1 MCVPHVSLLLHL
13 TIYPRY
19 HCCAGLL
26 NEYIFLRII
35 NYVSIIICY
44 VYVCG
49 VESHTSLW
57 LGVSQGTDSR
67 PTSSIPAGNQH
78 Y

>member
-1 MCVPHVSLLLHL
+1 MNTSSYKMANKLSLYLL
-13 TIYPRY
+13 YK
-19 HCCAGLL
+19 
-26 NEYIFLRII
+26 F
-35 NYVSIIICY
+35 
-44 VYVCG
+44 

-67 PTSSIPAGNQH
+67 PTSSTPAGNQH